1 MTPKTRKRILRWT
14 LIPVFI
20 LILLAGIAAG
30 ILYTQQERL
39 VNMAVTE
46 LNKQVP
52 GELVVGGSDLSL
64 FQNFPYISIG
74 LKNVKLL
81 PTKISG
87 VTPIYEAERMF
98 IGFSIKDILNQQ
110 YHVKVI
116 LLKNGHLDLIE
127 DSTGELNIVEAVKL
141 APDTTTNSTTKAQPL
156 DLDIKKFVLKDMRV
170 TYRDPRSGQRIEA
183 DIARMQTAFRDED
196 GKISVDSKG
205 SFVLDFTRRGDTT
218 LFRHKRVETDLN
230 LSFDQKT
237 KFLRLP
243 LGKLRLEDA
252 AFNITGTVDLLHDPV
267 VDLRIKGDKPD
278 FRQLFAFAP
287 ASVAKELK
295 HFKYDGELSF
305 DGTVKGVIKKGQQ
318 PLIALNFACKNAY
331 LHNTE
336 AKKKLDSLSF
346 KGFYTNG
353 VERSLKTSEL
363 RLTDMS
369 ARPDKGRF
377 TGNFVLRDF
386 TDPKILMQVNSELEL
401 GFFGAFLGIKDLQR
415 LSGHINLK
423 MNFKELVDLSLPEKE
438 LNELT
443 EGIQS
448 EMTVTNLSFR
458 APSYAYTIEHLNLHA
473 AMKDG
478 SVKLDSLSCKI
489 GNSDFHC
496 GASLD
501 DLPALFHHQQKP
513 VNLNFSAHSNKIV
526 FKELLS
532 FDTVRAR
539 KAEEE
544 EQIDGFNIVLALQ
557 TSVQELL
564 HPNPLPKGKL
574 TIANLYASFVKYPHD
589 FHDFGAELTIADTS
603 VLLRNLAGRIDSSD
617 IRFNGRVD
625 NYALWFDK
633 IKKGKTLIAFDLR
646 SQRLAI
652 RDLLGRNSM
661 KYLPKD
667 LQQETGSNIWLRSR
681 SELRYDSVFR
691 FANIKIANISG
702 VLTQHNF
709 QLDSI
714 SGNVKFGTDNY
725 VKIDT
730 LKGKV
735 GNSDFSLSM
744 RLYTGKDSALRAKAN
759 YLQFY
764 SRLLDVDQ
772 LNNYAASA
780 EQEAAETAAALNAD
794 TSAGSSVATAAG
806 SSVAT
811 AATVSQHAGGFNLFN
826 IPFIDFNAH
835 VEIGRIR
842 YQRMGMKDLTTDLR
856 MTATNDVYLD
866 TFRAEMAGGKLTANA
881 HIDGTDPKRIT
892 LASTI
897 GVEDMDIE
905 KLMVKFDNFGQDVM
919 INKNLKGI
927 VSGQIKSLLLIHPDF
942 TPQMDQSQAQMDL
955 EVLNGALLNF
965 APMKAMSSFFTD
977 KNLMMV
983 RFDTLRNT
991 LTFRNGAIYIPDMNI
1006 NSSLGFMEI
1015 AGKQSLNMQMEYY
1028 IRVPLKMVT
1037 SIGFRKLFGKKK
1049 EEVDPNQVDA
1059 IEYRDKDKRVHF
1071 INLKISG
1078 TPDDYKVGLGK
1089 AKKDLA
1095 AIPSNGL

>member
-1 MTPKTRKRILRWT
+1 MSPKTRKRILRWT
-14 LIPVFI
+14 LIPFSI
-20 LILLAGIAAG
+20 LLILVGIAVG
-30 ILYTQQERL
+30 ILFTQQERL
-39 VNMAVTE
+39 VHMAVTE
-46 LNKQVP
+46 LNKKVP

-64 FQNFPYISIG
+64 VQNFPYISIG

-81 PTKISG
+81 PTKIAG

-98 IGFSIKDILNQQ
+98 IGFSIRDILNQQ

-116 LLKNGHLDLIE
+116 LLKNGHLDLVQ
-127 DSTGELNIVEAVKL
+127 DSTGQLNIVEAVKI
-141 APDTTTNSTTKAQPL
+141 APDTTTKTAPTSQPL
-156 DLDIKKFVLKDMRV
+156 DLDIRKFVLKGMRV
-170 TYRDPRSGQRIEA
+170 TYRDPKSGQRIGA
-183 DIARMQTAFRDED
+183 DISRIQTALRDNN
-196 GKISVDSKG
+196 GKIDIDTKG
-205 SFVLDFTRRGDTT
+205 SFVLDFTRPGDTT
-218 LFRHKRVETDLN
+218 LFRHKHIETDIS

-243 LGKLRLEDA
+243 IGKIKLEDA
-252 AFNITGTVDLLHDPV
+252 AFNVTGTADLLHENT
-267 VDLRIKGDKPD
+267 VDLRIVGDKPD
-278 FRQLFAFAP
+278 FRQLFSFAP
-287 ASVAKELK
+287 ASVGKQLK
-295 HFKYDGELSF
+295 NFKYDGELSF
-305 DGTVKGVIKKGQQ
+305 DASIKGKLNGRQQ

-331 LHNTE
+331 LHNT
-336 AKKKLDSLSF
+336 AANKKLDSLTF

-353 VERSLKTSEL
+353 TERSLKTSEL

-401 GFFGAFLGIKDLQR
+401 GFFGAFLGIRDLQR

-438 LNELT
+438 LSQLT

-448 EMTVTNLSFR
+448 ELTVTNLSFR

-496 GASLD
+496 SASLD

-532 FDTVRAR
+532 FDTVRTR
-539 KAEEE
+539 KAEED
-544 EQIDGFNIVLALQ
+544 EQIDGFNIDLVLQ

-603 VLLRNLAGRIDSSD
+603 VLLRNFAGRIDSSD
-617 IRFNGRVD
+617 VRFSGRVN

-633 IKKGKTLIAFDLR
+633 IKKGKTLIAFDLK

-652 RDLLGRNSM
+652 RDLLGRKSM
-661 KYLPKD
+661 KFLPKD
-667 LQQETGSNIWLRSR
+667 LQQETGSNIWLRSKT
-681 SELRYDSVFR
+681 ELRYDSIFR

-702 VLTQHNF
+702 LLTNHNF

-714 SGNVKFGTDNY
+714 SGNVKFGTDNF

-735 GNSDFSLSM
+735 GNSDFNLSM
-744 RLYTGKDSALRAKAN
+744 RLYTGKDSARRAKAN
-759 YLQFY
+759 YLTFY

-772 LNNYAASA
+772 LKNYAETA
-780 EQEAAETAAALNAD
+780 EQEAAETAAAFHTD
-794 TSAGSSVATAAG
+794 TSDGSSV
-806 SSVAT
+806 SK
-811 AATVSQHAGGFNLFN
+811 AATVSQHAGGFNIFN

-835 VEIGRIR
+835 IAIGRIR
-842 YQRMGMKDLTTDLR
+842 YQRMGMKNLTTDLR

-866 TFRAEMAGGKLTANA
+866 TLRAEMAGGRLAANA

-897 GVEDMDIE
+897 GVEDMDIG
-905 KLMVKFDNFGQDVM
+905 KLMLKFDNFGQDMM
-919 INKNLKGI
+919 INKNLKGV
-927 VSGQIKSLLLIHPDF
+927 VSGQVKSLVLIHPDF
-942 TPQMDQSQAQMDL
+942 TPQIDQSQAQMDM
-955 EVLNGALLNF
+955 EILNGALMNF
-965 APMKAMSSFFTD
+965 APMKAMSAFFTD

-991 LTFRNGAIYIPDMNI
+991 LTLRNGAIFIPDMNI

-1037 SIGFRKLFGKKK
+1037 SIGFKKLFGKKQ

-1095 AIPSNGL
+1095 TASPTGL